1 LNAHND
7 FEVTLPEGHTVGW
20 KIDNTKH
27 DLGLYDA
34 MREAEALRIAQL
46 FNISIEEARKCR

>member
-1 LNAHND
+1 MNAHND